1 MSFKETADSLEL
13 LNEISDELG
22 ALVTALECA
31 RVSNAPLLTYF
42 ELDPEEKDTAAPI
55 QFSYTNARFN
65 NMVVNDYI
73 FSALDKAKEL
83 GKKVNQICNEVR
95 ADA

>member
-13 LNEISDELG
+13 LNEISNKLG

-42 ELDPEEKDTAAPI
+42 ELDPKKKSTAAKI
-55 QFSYTNARFN
+55 QFGYTSAGFN
-65 NMVVNDYI
+65 NIVVNDYI

-83 GKKVNQICNEVR
+83 DKRVNQICNEVC

>member
-13 LNEISDELG
+13 PNEISDKLG

-31 RVSNAPLLTYF
+31 KVSNAPLLTYF
-42 ELDPEEKDTAAPI
+42 ELDPEEKGTAAII
-55 QFSYTNARFN
+55 QFGYTGAKFN
-65 NMVVNDYI
+65 NTVVNDYI

-83 GKKVNQICNEVR
+83 DKRVNQICNEVR